1 MSTQTEVKPAT
12 ETAAEVKTEAQLVL
26 EDATIVADKTF
37 ARLMTQVDNH
47 QLKVGGKWA
56 ELIEHC
62 IDAYHFRGVAEADK
76 ENKELVAANQ
86 KEVSAGKKIVLKT
99 LLQAGKTESSAY
111 SIRSYI
117 IKMSKQENAET
128 LGKLKAGDI
137 TVRASREA
145 GRKPQSNPSKS
156 NEQKYQAALNDAVR
170 YAVALS
176 LTRGKFADD
185 AEAAFAQ
192 YYVESGKPEPTI
204 LKA

>member
-1 MSTQTEVKPAT
+1 MSTQTEVKPADST
-12 ETAAEVKTEAQLVL
+12 EVQTEAQLVVA
-26 EDATIVADKTF
+26 DTTIVTDKVF
-37 ARLMTQVDNH
+37 MKLMTQVDNH

-62 IDAYHFRGVAEADK
+62 INAYHFRGVAESDK
-76 ENKELVAANQ
+76 ENKELVTANQ
-86 KEVSAGKKIVLKT
+86 KEVANGKKVVLKT
-99 LLQAGKTESSAY
+99 LMEMGKTESSAY

-117 IKMSKQENAET
+117 VKMSKEENADT
-128 LGKLKAGDI
+128 LAKLKAGDI

-176 LTRGKFADD
+176 LTKGKFADD

-204 LKA
+204 MKS

>member
-1 MSTQTEVKPAT
+1 MSTQTDVKST
-12 ETAAEVKTEAQLVL
+12 DQAEVKTEAQMVL
-26 EDATIVADKTF
+26 EDTTIVADKTLT
-37 ARLMTQVDNH
+37 RLMGAVDTH

-62 IDAYHFRGVAEADK
+62 IDAYHFRGVAEKDK
-76 ENKELVAANQ
+76 EDKELVAATQ
-86 KEVSAGKKIVLKT
+86 KEIALGKKVVLKT
-99 LLQAGKTESSAY
+99 LLQMGKTESSAY

-117 IKMSKQENAET
+117 VKMSREDMAENLA
-128 LGKLKAGDI
+128 KLKAGDI

-156 NEQKYQAALNDAVR
+156 NDEKYRAALNDAVR
-170 YAVALS
+170 YAVS
-176 LTRGKFADD
+176 LNLTKGKFADD

-204 LKA
+204 MKS